1 MEMDERQMTPIITLP
16 SSFLAG
22 LLLGYFYFAALRA
35 TANLITA
42 QGHPLLGIGLT
53 LGRLGLI
60 TAGFYLAVLQG
71 ALPLLAAL
79 AGLLCAKALML
90 RGLRT

>member
-1 MEMDERQMTPIITLP
+1 MTPIITLP

-22 LLLGYFYFAALRA
+22 LLLGYGYFAALRA
-35 TANLITA
+35 TAKLITA
-42 QGHPLLGIGLT
+42 QGQPLLGIGLT
-53 LGRLGLI
+53 LGRLALI
-60 TAGFYLAVLQG
+60 TAGFTLAALQG